1 MNTPQLFPATALSSA
16 TDNYPDVQNLTIVLG
31 GVEYECRCGTRTHAM
46 EMLSKFH
53 TYLNSTQQHL
63 HRLMAED
70 RKHIENTTYMETL
83 MAIAPKSSYMAGEV
97 IFEEGSLG
105 NGMVFVVE
113 GSLSVMAPDGEQIVK
128 VVGPSEFVGGL
139 EYLLDISAQNS
150 VIVRSTTGCDLVRL
164 PKPLLDATLGSG
176 GATAMSFYHA
186 MAAQFASMLFSELL
200 RRSPNAVFSTESHEA
215 GTAKAVAREL
225 RNIKV
230 LKLRKSDLLRALDD
244 TLVTLLVRGSRSI
257 ALRKGQIL
265 MEQGEHVV
273 EGEND
278 CMYIVLTG
286 QLSVHLQFSDA
297 DKAVLVDILK
307 AGDAV
312 GEMAL
317 LVDTDRSATVI
328 AESDSEILEISKE
341 VFKHVISLDNEV
353 CSLHTSKFLL
363 GQALSA

>member
-1 MNTPQLFPATALSSA
+1 M
-16 TDNYPDVQNLTIVLG
+16 
-31 GVEYECRCGTRTHAM
+31 
-46 EMLSKFH
+46 
-53 TYLNSTQQHL
+53 
-63 HRLMAED
+63 
-70 RKHIENTTYMETL
+70 
-83 MAIAPKSSYMAGEV
+83 
-97 IFEEGSLG
+97 
-105 NGMVFVVE
+105 
-113 GSLSVMAPDGEQIVK
+113 
-128 VVGPSEFVGGL
+128 
-139 EYLLDISAQNS
+139 
-150 VIVRSTTGCDLVRL
+150 
-164 PKPLLDATLGSG
+164 
-176 GATAMSFYHA
+176 
-186 MAAQFASMLFSELL
+186 
-200 RRSPNAVFSTESHEA
+200 
-215 GTAKAVAREL
+215 
-225 RNIKV
+225 
-230 LKLRKSDLLRALDD
+230 
-244 TLVTLLVRGSRSI
+244 
-257 ALRKGQIL
+257 
-265 MEQGEHVV
+265 V